1 MAKVII
7 LSGAGI
13 SAESG
18 ISTFRDGGGLWEK
31 HKIEDVCYAG
41 CLEKNRKLTIDFY
54 NSRREELKDKKPN
67 HAHKVIAK
75 LKDKYKD
82 QIAVINQNVDD
93 MFEKAGCEE
102 VLHLHGF
109 LRELRCEKCENIV
122 DIAYE
127 KQDMTNKNCPK
138 CQNHLRPNIVFFGEM
153 APKYQDMYKE
163 FDDCEFFVVIG
174 TSGAVINT
182 DMFLNPDIKVSILNN
197 LEPSGYLME
206 EVYTKVLHKKATE
219 AIDEIA
225 FDIEDFLNE
234 GV

>member
-54 NSRREELKDKKPN
+54 NARREELKDKKPN
-67 HAHKVIAK
+67 HAQKVIAK
-75 LKDKYKD
+75 LKDKYKE
-82 QIAVINQNVDD
+82 QIAVITQNVDD
-93 MFEKAGCEE
+93 MFEKAGCYE

>member
-54 NSRREELKDKKPN
+54 NARREELKDKKPN

-82 QIAVINQNVDD
+82 QIAVITQNVDD
-93 MFEKAGCEE
+93 MFEKAGCDE

-122 DIAYE
+122 DIVYE
-127 KQDMTNKNCPK
+127 KQDMTNENCPK

>member
-54 NSRREELKDKKPN
+54 NARREELKDKKPN

-75 LKDKYKD
+75 LKDKYKE
-82 QIAVINQNVDD
+82 QIAVITQNIDD
-93 MFEKAGCEE
+93 MFEKAGCDK

-109 LRELRCEKCENIV
+109 LRELKCEKCGNIL

-127 KQDMTNKNCPK
+127 KQDTKYETCPK
-138 CQNHLRPNIVFFGEM
+138 CQNKLRPNIVFFAEI
-153 APKYQDMYKE
+153 APKYEDMYKE
-163 FDDCEFFVVIG
+163 FDDCEVFIVIG
-174 TSGAVINT
+174 TSGAVIYT
-182 DMFLNPDIKVSILNN
+182 DMFLNPQIKLSILNN
-197 LEPSGYLME
+197 LQESPFINDS
-206 EVYTKVLHKKATE
+206 VYSKVLYKKATL

-225 FDIEDFLNE
+225 SDIEEYLI
-234 GV
+234 

>member
-31 HKIEDVCYAG
+31 HKIENVCYAG

-82 QIAVINQNVDD
+82 QIAVITQNVDD
-93 MFEKAGCEE
+93 MFEKAGCDE

-109 LRELRCEKCENIV
+109 LRELKCEKCENIV

-127 KQDMTNKNCPK
+127 KQDMTNENCPK
-138 CQNHLRPNIVFFGEM
+138 CQNHLRPNIIFFGEM

>member
-31 HKIEDVCYAG
+31 HKIEDVCSVG

-54 NSRREELKDKKPN
+54 NTRREELKNKEPN
-67 HAHKVIAK
+67 HAHKVIVK
-75 LKDKYKD
+75 LKNKYKNK
-82 QIAVINQNVDD
+82 IAVITQNIDD

-109 LRELRCEKCENIV
+109 LRELKCEKCGNIV

-127 KQDMTNKNCPK
+127 KQDEINENCPK
-138 CQNHLRPNIVFFGEM
+138 CQNKLRPNIVFFGEM
-153 APKYQDMYKE
+153 APRYQDMYKE

-174 TSGAVINT
+174 TSGVVINT
-182 DMFLNPDIKVSILNN
+182 DMFLNPEIKVSILNN
-197 LEPSGYLME
+197 LEPSDYLME

-225 FDIEDFLNE
+225 LDIENYLNR
-234 GV
+234 GI